1 MELNKN
7 VLRPSSPLFN
17 NFIRSLLRYPLFRIS
32 GLYTGRKISSN
43 LSKIYNFYSSNNNFQ
58 ERKIKE
64 KLLKILKEAKKSKF
78 YKEKISDEIIDKI
91 SIDMKFINDLPVTT
105 KEDLLD
111 APENFFTKEC
121 DIGKLIRSNT
131 NGSTGPS
138 AAIFYDQYASDASS
152 SVTWFCRSFYE
163 KFYKNTTLHL
173 AADLAEN
180 SKALPAMVD
189 WARFF
194 STNRF
199 NIFISSLEDQS
210 TELYLKNILKRKY
223 QLIHSHPS
231 TLYHLALYA
240 IEKNIKVD
248 NCFNIFESSGEKLFD
263 FQKQIISEDFKC
275 KIIDRYGFA
284 ETGIVAYQLPFFKNF
299 LTIMRHHCFIENSKN
314 NNDNLI
320 ITNFNN
326 NIFPLIRYK
335 NGDKITTEDSSI
347 PRYIKEIKGREHS
360 IQKFGGKT
368 FNTNYIM
375 DILSH
380 SLNGVLDFQVKPGN
394 SPIIYIALEKN
405 SNLNKKLIS
414 DKLLELTDVKFEI
427 CFQKLENMKKKG
439 LRNKY
444 SHII

>member
-7 VLRPSSPLFN
+7 VLRPSSPVFN
-17 NFIRSLLRYPLFRIS
+17 NLIRSIIRYPLFRIS
-32 GLYTGRKISSN
+32 GLYTGRNISSN
-43 LSKIYNFYSSNNNFQ
+43 LSKIYNFYSSDNNIQ
-58 ERKIKE
+58 EKKIKE

-78 YKEKISDEIIDKI
+78 YKGKISDAIIDKI
-91 SIDMKFINDLPVTT
+91 SIDMKFINDLPITT

-111 APENFFTKEC
+111 APENFFTKEF

-131 NGSTGPS
+131 NGSQGPS

-180 SKALPAMVD
+180 SKPLPAMVD

-199 NIFISSLEDQS
+199 NIFISSLEDQC

-223 QLIHSHPS
+223 QIVHSHPS
-231 TLYHLALYA
+231 TLYHLALHA
-240 IEKNIKVD
+240 SENNIKVA

-263 FQKQIISEDFKC
+263 FQKDIISKVFKC

-284 ETGIVAYQLPFFKNF
+284 ETGIVAYQLPFFKEF
-299 LTIMRHHCFIENSKN
+299 LTIMRHHCLIENSKN
-314 NNDNLI
+314 NDDNLI

-335 NGDKITTEDSSI
+335 NGDKIITEDALI
-347 PRYIKEIKGREHS
+347 PRYIKEVKGREHS
-360 IQKFGGKT
+360 IKKFGGKT
-368 FNTNYIM
+368 LSTTYIM

-380 SLNGVLDFQVKPGN
+380 SISGILDFQVKPGN
-394 SPIIYIALEKN
+394 NPIVYIALEKN
-405 SNLNKKLIS
+405 SNINKKIVS
-414 DKLLELTDVKFEI
+414 DKLLELTEVQFEI
-427 CFQKLENMKKKG
+427 CFQKLEDMKKKG